1 MTGASR
7 YDAIV
12 IGAGHNGLIAGAY
25 LARAGKKV
33 VVLERRDVVG
43 GAAVTEEIFP
53 GYRFTEFSYVVSLL
67 RPEIIRD
74 LELPRHGL
82 KILPLPSTVTPM
94 DNGDYLAAWDDH
106 DLTRRELYRHS
117 PRDAEAADEYSRVMA
132 RAAKAI
138 KPVIGLVPPDPSSLS
153 WRDLRGLLKLG
164 QYGASLSES
173 EIYRIAKLVTQS
185 SADLLDEW
193 FEFDPLKGTKS
204 ASGII
209 GTFLGPR
216 SPGTAYVLLHHYM
229 GEIDG
234 AFRAWGFAKN
244 GTGGVSA
251 AIANS
256 ARALGVEIRT
266 GAAVEKVIVRGGRAI
281 GVALA
286 NGDELHATVVMS
298 AADPKRS
305 FLQFVDAQH
314 FPDEFTQAIRDFR
327 VRGSS
332 GKVNIALSEL
342 PQFTCL
348 PGEGPLHRGAISISP
363 SIDYIERAYDEAKY
377 GQFSQRPYIDMIIPS
392 MIDRDMA
399 PPGHHV
405 MSCFVQYAPYDI
417 EGGWDDAKRDQ
428 LGEAVIATIEQY
440 APNIRE
446 CIVGMQVISPKD
458 IERIAISSGVALYYT
473 VTLYPEASSSENNVS
488 EGNEGASTDRASF
501 MSISSLAN
509 GKLPGWKRLGAEGWG
524 YEDVLPFFRKLEDFE
539 GGASAERGSGGPIPV
554 RYCPDAVMR
563 SEEFRNAAVELGYDG
578 PHTLE
583 RAPGIHHALRRL
595 LPAGFALQHLA
606 RGEFHGIQYALGRV
620 QPAKLFLDCL
630 VEDAVILE
638 GRFPAHA
645 ADEANGFHM

>member
-1 MTGASR
+1 VSAAR

-33 VVLERRDVVG
+33 LVLERRDIVG

-74 LELPRHGL
+74 LELPKHGL
-82 KILPLPSTVTPM
+82 KILPLPSTVTPL
-94 DNGDYLAAWDDH
+94 DDGDYLAAWDDH
-106 DLTRRELYRHS
+106 DLTRREIYRHS

-138 KPVIGLVPPDPSSLS
+138 KPVLGLVPPDPSSLG

-164 QYGASLSES
+164 SYGASLSER

-185 SADLLDEW
+185 AADLLDEW

-244 GTGGVSA
+244 GTGGVTA
-251 AIANS
+251 AIASS

-266 GAAVEKVIVRGGRAI
+266 NAAVSKVMVRGGRAC
-281 GVALA
+281 GVALE
-286 NGDELHATVVMS
+286 NGDELEARVVMS

-305 FLQFVDAQH
+305 FLQFVEARHLPEDMLA
-314 FPDEFTQAIRDFR
+314 AVRNFR

-332 GKVNIALSEL
+332 GKVNIALSGL

-348 PGEGPLHRGAISISP
+348 PGEGPLHRGAISVSP
-363 SIDYIERAYDEAKY
+363 SMDYIERAYDEAKY
-377 GQFSQRPYIDMIIPS
+377 GQFSTNPYIDMIIPS

-417 EGGWDDAKRDQ
+417 EGGWDDAKREAF
-428 LGEAVIATIEQY
+428 GETVIRTIERY
-440 APNIRE
+440 APDIRRL
-446 CIVGMQVISPKD
+446 IVGMQVITPAD
-458 IERIAISSGVALYYT
+458 IERIAGITGGNIFHGELLLHQLFFLRPAPQWADFRTPLPGYYF
-473 VTLYPEASSSENNVS
+473 
-488 EGNEGASTDRASF
+488 GASGAHPGGGV
-501 MSISSLAN
+501 MGAA
-509 GKLPGWKRLGAEGWG
+509 GKLAAHEILKDWK
-524 YEDVLPFFRKLEDFE
+524 
-539 GGASAERGSGGPIPV
+539 
-554 RYCPDAVMR
+554 
-563 SEEFRNAAVELGYDG
+563 
-578 PHTLE
+578 
-583 RAPGIHHALRRL
+583 
-595 LPAGFALQHLA
+595 
-606 RGEFHGIQYALGRV
+606 
-620 QPAKLFLDCL
+620 
-630 VEDAVILE
+630 
-638 GRFPAHA
+638 
-645 ADEANGFHM
+645 